1 MDWYPTKKM
10 KVCLKLRRYRNPKK
24 FILLFFTVA
33 VAALSFPLIKSGL
46 YHSVPFIQSVGERLA
61 LFSAFSDM
69 PAQSLELLEQ
79 RFNSE
84 IFYEDEKIDEPEP
97 NPNPIPAPK
106 AQEDEPSPSKQEESS
121 KPGEDLTEQNDQ
133 KQEETGEET
142 KSREPAP
149 EIPVQYRGDMIE
161 EDLSGYDSSSYYQLE
176 PGYLRNYTKLDFD
189 DIEEILEDAP
199 ALKLGDNSK
208 PQVLI
213 MHTHATEAFERY
225 DNIFYDT
232 RNTWRSTDNNMN
244 MVAVGEELAKT
255 LRENGVNVLH
265 DSTQHDYPS
274 YNGSYERSAETVKG
288 YLEEYP
294 SIKIVLDVHRDAIDR
309 NGTLVRPITTI
320 DGKKAAQLMIIAG
333 SDDGTMNMPNWRD
346 NLRFAAAI
354 QRQAEGDFEHLM
366 RPIFF
371 CYRKYNQDL
380 TRGSLLLEFGSH
392 GNTLEECLYTARLA
406 GQSIAQAIKDLE
418 E

>member
-1 MDWYPTKKM
+1 MDWCSTKKI

-24 FILLFFTVA
+24 FILLFFTIA

-46 YHSVPFIQSVGERLA
+46 YHSMPFIQSVGERLA

-84 IFYEDEKIDEPEP
+84 IFYGDEEIDAPEP
-97 NPNPIPAPK
+97 NPNPV
-106 AQEDEPSPSKQEESS
+106 PSPQPKPQEESS
-121 KPGEDLTEQNDQ
+121 SVPEQGGEASSSGPGEEWEADEGD
-133 KQEETGEET
+133 EETQSKEA
-142 KSREPAP
+142 PP
-149 EIPVQYRGDMIE
+149 EIPAQYRGDMIE
-161 EDLSGYDSSSYYQLE
+161 EDLSGYDSSSYYHLE

-199 ALKLGDNSK
+199 ALGLGGNGE

-354 QRQAEGDFEHLM
+354 QRQAEGAFEHLM